1 MPIRI
6 WLRHRVNFWTYAMRF
21 FFRLFILPLVV
32 LTLIVAGLIYVA
44 VDTQPSVNRAAEI
57 TPANIERAKRI
68 LDQNDPR
75 RLQPGARRTI
85 VVAEGDLDLAANYLA
100 RQNFAGGARVDLR
113 RGAVEIA
120 ASLRAPALPLYLN
133 FESTLVED
141 ASLPRIEILR
151 LGRIAVP
158 PWLAYAIIPRL
169 FAQAFN
175 DADLRSFEN
184 VIKKVAI
191 REDQLALTY
200 EWHADLPNKLR
211 TALVSEEDRA
221 RLRAYQERLAAV
233 SGSPKAQSV
242 SLTELLVPL
251 FTLAAERSRDG
262 DPVAENRAAIF
273 LLTLYVNGQSLEGIL
288 PEAKNWPQ
296 PISRPVLLN
305 GRDDFPKHFMVS
317 AALAARA
324 GGPLSE
330 AVGVYKE
337 IADSRGGSG
346 FSFNDIAADRAG
358 TRFGETAAE
367 SAAGRRLQQ
376 RLRAG
381 VVERDLMPAT
391 ADLPEFMPEAEF
403 QRRFGGI
410 DAPPYKKMM
419 ADIEGRVAALPLYR

>member
-1 MPIRI
+1 
-6 WLRHRVNFWTYAMRF
+6 MRL
-21 FFRLFILPLVV
+21 FFRLLILLIVVLPLAV
-32 LTLIVAGLIYVA
+32 IGLVYLA
-44 VDTQPSVNRAAEI
+44 VDTQPSLNRAAEI
-57 TPANIERAKRI
+57 TPSNIERAKRI

-75 RLQPGARRTI
+75 RLKPGARRTI

-100 RQNFAGGARVDLR
+100 RQYFAGGARVDLR
-113 RGAVEIA
+113 HGAIDVV
-120 ASLRAPALPLYLN
+120 ASLRAPGLPIYLN
-133 FESTLVED
+133 FASTLVED
-141 ASLPRIEILR
+141 GALPRIASLR
-151 LGRIAVP
+151 VGRIPVP

-169 FAQAFN
+169 FAPTFN

-191 REDQLALTY
+191 QNDRLALTY
-200 EWHADLPNKLR
+200 EWQADLPNKLR
-211 TALVSEEDRA
+211 TALVSDEERA
-221 RLRAYQERLAAV
+221 RLRAYQERLAGV
-233 SGSPKAQSV
+233 SRSLKSKEV
-242 SLTELLVPL
+242 SLTALLVPL
-251 FTLAAERSRDG
+251 FTLASERSG

-273 LLTLYVNGQSLEGIL
+273 LVTLYVNGQNLGAIL

-296 PISRPVLLN
+296 LLPRRVLLN

-324 GGPLSE
+324 GGPLSD

-358 TRFGETAAE
+358 TRFGENAVE
-367 SAAGRRLQQ
+367 SAAGRKLQE

-381 VVERDLMPAT
+381 VVEKDFMPAT
-391 ADLPEFMPEAEF
+391 ADLPEFMPEREF

-410 DAPPYKKMM
+410 DAPPYKKVM
-419 ADIEGRVAALPLYR
+419 ADIEARVAALPLYR